1 MKTPPERQAAPDAS
15 VTVPAPLLPLLPD
28 MLADAARRSGVA
40 SDRLRLAS
48 VEAVTWRDGSLG
60 CPQPG
65 MLYPQVLI
73 RGWRV
78 RIALPIGEPP
88 LDYHV
93 GARGQWLWCAPGRGV
108 EPLPAGADPSI

>member
-1 MKTPPERQAAPDAS
+1 MKTTPERQAAPDAS

-40 SDRLRLAS
+40 ADRLRVAS

-73 RGWRV
+73 AGWRV
-78 RIALPIGEPP
+78 RIALPIGEP
-88 LDYHV
+88 LHYHV
-93 GARGQWLWCAPGRGV
+93 GARGQWLWGAPGRAV
-108 EPLPAGADPSI
+108 EPLPAGADPRI